1 MHGQLKLNGQFMEGN
16 HTSGQ
21 PNENVQH
28 GPRNLGNAKLLDLAS
43 KFFKE
48 LFQSSSPINDSSIL
62 EKVERKVTAAMN
74 SALLAP
80 FQSNE
85 VWNAVKSMAPLKAS
99 GEQVNIWDD
108 PWLSGPD
115 DGRIKTDHIDIYHST
130 VVDLIDHSSR
140 RWKRD
145 IIENLFDEDQ
155 ASRICNIPLSI
166 ARLNDEKVL
175 RYDGSGR
182 YSVKSG
188 YKLLRTDQ
196 DDEYMQNSNPHTV
209 TLSNFYARVW
219 AVNLPSKIRIT
230 MWRII
235 NNFVPTFA
243 NLQRRRLNVINSC
256 PFCHSSGES
265 IEHLMRD
272 CCFTRQVL
280 DKQRMLL
287 VAYWVIWITRNKV
300 VHEGLIPSVIKCVS
314 FIEASVRE
322 SDALFMSPHTLPVK
336 APEIWQALQANII
349 KCNFDAAFSACSR
362 EPIARVLCRDS
373 GGMIMAA
380 CSTPHYHVADAFVVE
395 ALACLQA
402 IVFAKELEFRRI
414 VVEGDSLSVIKKVN
428 CNIADKLIIA
438 PIIHDIKEAAR
449 NLESVSFCF
458 ARREANNDAHVLA
471 RDGRFN
477 GAPMYWIEEA
487 PVNVVLAA
495 ELDRRRMQSNF

>member
-1 MHGQLKLNGQFMEGN
+1 
-16 HTSGQ
+16 
-21 PNENVQH
+21 
-28 GPRNLGNAKLLDLAS
+28 
-43 KFFKE
+43 
-48 LFQSSSPINDSSIL
+48 
-62 EKVERKVTAAMN
+62 
-74 SALLAP
+74 
-80 FQSNE
+80 
-85 VWNAVKSMAPLKAS
+85 MAPLKAS

-108 PWLSGPD
+108 PWLPGSD
-115 DGRIKTDHIDIYHST
+115 DGMIKTDHIDIYHST
-130 VVDLIDHSSR
+130 VADLIDHSSR

-166 ARLNDEKVL
+166 TRLNDEIVW
-175 RYDGSGR
+175 RYDGSGI

-188 YKLLRTDQ
+188 YKLLRTDHE
-196 DDEYMQNSNPHTV
+196 DEYMQNSNPHTV

-280 DKQRMLL
+280 DKVGFHFSSNPVEVQWPYWLASFFSSLHDAQQRMLL
-287 VAYWVIWITRNKV
+287 VAYWVIWFTRNKV
-300 VHEGLIPSVIKCVS
+300 VHEGLTPSVIQCVS

-322 SDALFMSPHTLPVK
+322 SDALVVSPHTLPAK
-336 APEIWQALQANII
+336 APEIWQAPQANII
-349 KCNFDAAFSACSR
+349 KCNFDAAFSTCSR
-362 EPIARVLCRDS
+362 EAIAGVLCRDS

-380 CSTPHYHVADAFVVE
+380 CSTPHYHVADAFVAE

-402 IVFAKELEFRRI
+402 IVFAKDLGFRRI
-414 VVEGDSLSVIKKVN
+414 VVEGGSLTVIKKVN
-428 CNIADKLIIA
+428 CNIADKSIIA
-438 PIIHDIKEAAR
+438 PIIHDIKKAAR

-458 ARREANNDAHVLA
+458 ARREANNAAHVLA
-471 RDGRFN
+471 RDGRFD

>member
-1 MHGQLKLNGQFMEGN
+1 
-16 HTSGQ
+16 
-21 PNENVQH
+21 
-28 GPRNLGNAKLLDLAS
+28 
-43 KFFKE
+43 
-48 LFQSSSPINDSSIL
+48 
-62 EKVERKVTAAMN
+62 MN
-74 SALLAP
+74 SALLTP

-85 VWNAVKSMAPLKAS
+85 VWNAVKS
-99 GEQVNIWDD
+99 EQVNIWDD
-108 PWLSGPD
+108 PWLPGPY

-130 VVDLIDHSSR
+130 VADLIDHSSR

-155 ASRICNIPLSI
+155 ASRICNNPLLI
-166 ARLNDEKVL
+166 ARLNDEIVW

-196 DDEYMQNSNPHTV
+196 DDEYMQNSNPHMV

-219 AVNLPSKIRIT
+219 VVNLPSKIRIT

-243 NLQRRRLNVINSC
+243 NMQRRRLNVINSC

-280 DKQRMLL
+280 DKVGFHLSSNPVEVQWPYWLASFFSSLHDFQQRMLL
-287 VAYWVIWITRNKV
+287 IAYWVIWFTRNKV

-322 SDALFMSPHTLPVK
+322 SDALFMSPHTLSVK
-336 APEIWQALQANII
+336 APEIWQA
-349 KCNFDAAFSACSR
+349 
-362 EPIARVLCRDS
+362 P

-380 CSTPHYHVADAFVVE
+380 CSTPHYHVVDAFVAEV
-395 ALACLQA
+395 LACLQA
-402 IVFAKELEFRRI
+402 IVFAKELGFRRI

-428 CNIADKLIIA
+428 CNIADKSIIA
-438 PIIHDIKEAAR
+438 LIIHDIKEVAR

-458 ARREANNDAHVLA
+458 ARREANNAAHVLA